1 MQDTIATYMPTFNR
15 YTRTLAAIAIASLF
29 FPVANADKIHDRL
42 AKRGAKIATTI
53 ENIQIEDASR
63 IPAAVIRKAKG
74 IIILRQFEAGFVF
87 GGKGGFGLAMKRNEK
102 GDWGPPA
109 WIKTGEGSW
118 GLQIG
123 AQTLNVI
130 LLIMNEE
137 GLQMLE
143 KAKFRIGIDAA
154 ATAGPTGRTVEIK
167 SGIDSPILSY
177 TDTEGFYA
185 GATFEG
191 GFLMPDNKSNLA
203 VYEDWLSVP
212 EILESNELTFPP
224 YAFRVIELLKK
235 IEEEK

>member
-1 MQDTIATYMPTFNR
+1 MQVTIATHMPAFNR
-15 YTRTLAAIAIASLF
+15 SIRALAVIAFAFLF
-29 FPVANADKIHDRL
+29 IPFVNADKTDDRL

-74 IIILRQFEAGFVF
+74 IIILRQFEAGFIF
-87 GGKGGFGLAMKRNEK
+87 GGKGGFGLAMKRNEN
-102 GDWGPPA
+102 GEWGPPA

-123 AQTLNVI
+123 VQTLNVV

-137 GLQMLE
+137 GMEMLE
-143 KAKFRIGIDAA
+143 KAKFRIGVDAA
-154 ATAGPTGRTVEIK
+154 ATAGPTGRTAEIK

-203 VYEDWLSVP
+203 VYDDWLSVP
-212 EILESNELTFPP
+212 EILENDELDIPP
-224 YAFRVIELLKK
+224 YACRVIELLKK
-235 IEEEK
+235 IEKE